1 MAEADQRRTSESL
14 DWDCCT
20 SVCQGVCQRPTW
32 RPWVAGTCRAS
43 TGGHAS
49 QIYCRITA
57 RDVARCHSAWC

>member
-57 RDVARCHSAWC
+57 R